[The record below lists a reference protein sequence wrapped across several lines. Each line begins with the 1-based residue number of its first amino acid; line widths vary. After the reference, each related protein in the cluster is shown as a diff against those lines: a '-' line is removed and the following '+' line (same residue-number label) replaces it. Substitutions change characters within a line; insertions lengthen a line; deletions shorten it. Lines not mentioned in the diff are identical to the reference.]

1 MRSFVAALVLFTCTL
16 IAPRAEAQVT
26 TSNLRGTVQSA
37 DDRLPMAE
45 IEVTLIHIP
54 SGATQ
59 TTTSNADGNYAFTN
73 LRVGGPYVVRAEAIG
88 FQPVLIENIFLT
100 AGKTRDV
107 PIRLRLQSEVIEV
120 TGTAVPR
127 NTSGRTLITSEE
139 IESLPSVGRDPRDFV
154 RRNPEASVEGTER
167 ALSVGGQNTRYN
179 SVTVDG
185 VRQDDDFGLNQSGY
199 PTRRSPIALSAI
211 EELAIETSP
220 FDVRYGK
227 FIGGNVN
234 IVTKSGTNELK
245 GQLIGTISNSAL
257 LGDEVHHEEPLELD
271 FREYRYGGTLGG
283 PIIKDRLHF
292 LASIEGLSATRPI
305 DVGAAGSGAVNEV
318 RNVSLEDLQMAQR
331 IAREVY
337 GFDAGE
343 PARNL
348 DETDL
353 KLLGK
358 LDWTINKQHRAALI
372 FQRTT
377 GNQIQPTNA
386 SDTSLPLSSNWYD
399 ADDTL
404 HTFSGRVFSTWSD
417 KLSTELEASGK
428 LVASRVNPLSGNEFM
443 QATINLAHD
452 PMDSTDNG
460 RIVLGPDQFR
470 HNNELDNDVLF
481 SKAEANYLTGRHLFT
496 GGLQYE
502 RLFVRNLF
510 VPASYGVAVYNSLAA
525 FEAKTPASISYS
537 NSTTLIPEDAAANW
551 SVGTTTAYLQDQV
564 KLTSDLTLQGGLR
577 FEAFDTDDEITEN
590 PFFSERHGFSNTHT
604 LNGRS
609 ILMPRLGISWLPF
622 DQLNVR
628 AGAGLY
634 SGGTPTVWMSNN
646 YSNDGVRLATA
657 FSNQASVVSGF
668 DGRNVPDALKNM
680 IAQGNGNVDALDPDF
695 KIPSAWKLGT
705 GADYAFDIPGLGA
718 MGRGAELKLNYTFTK
733 AHNAVLWKDLRRNSS
748 RLPGATGENNLPIG
762 ILPDGRPFYGSGFNP
777 RRGYDVLLTNDRRG
791 YGHVASV
798 VLQKGFPFGL
808 FVSGSYAWQH
818 VMEVTPGTSSRS
830 VSNYGLAAI
839 GGDPNDPALAVSNYE
854 RKHRL
859 TAAVE
864 FSRALV
870 GDLTGARPW
879 KDMKTSFG
887 LFVESR
893 SGQPFSYTFADSSDN
908 TGGDRLARLFGEERE
923 FASRNRQLFYVPKGD
938 GSDVILMGIDE
949 AAFNDFLRQTGL
961 DKYRGQIAP
970 RNAFRSPWIHRFDVR
985 LAQDLPNPIKGQR
998 ARLVLDIENVG
1009 NLLNSRWGRHQSAP
1023 FPFLAPAVD
1032 VSYNATE
1039 HKYVYQRLRK
1049 PTDHYQTNAL
1059 LSVWRMSL
1067 GLIYDF

>member
-1 MRSFVAALVLFTCTL
+1 MRSFAAALVLLTCIL
-16 IAPRAEAQVT
+16 VAPPAVAQVT
-26 TSNLRGTVQSA
+26 TANLRGTVQSA
-37 DDRLPMAE
+37 DDQLPMAE

-54 SGATQ
+54 SGSTQ

-73 LRVGGPYVVRAEAIG
+73 LRVGGPYVVRAESIG

-107 PIRLRLQSEVIEV
+107 PIALRLQTEVIEV
-120 TGTAVPR
+120 SGSSVPR
-127 NTSGRTLITSEE
+127 NTSGRTLITSAE
-139 IESLPSVGRDPRDFV
+139 IDSLPSVGRDPRDFV

-167 ALSVGGQNTRYN
+167 ALTVGGANTRYN

-211 EELAIETSP
+211 EELAIESSP

-234 IVTKSGTNELK
+234 IVTKSGTNEFK
-245 GQLIGTISNSAL
+245 GQLLGTLSNSKL
-257 LGDEVHHEEPLELD
+257 LGDEVLGEQPLELD

-283 PIIKDRLHF
+283 PIVKDRLHF
-292 LASIEGLSATRPI
+292 LVSIEGLNATRPV
-305 DVGAAGSGAVNEV
+305 DVGPAGSGAANEV
-318 RNVSLEDLQMAQR
+318 RRVSEADMREAQR

-343 PARNL
+343 PARSL

-358 LDWTINKQHRAALI
+358 VDWTIDRRHRAAVVY
-372 FQRTT
+372 QRTA
-377 GNQIQPTNA
+377 GNQIQPTN
-386 SDTSLPLSSNWYD
+386 SSESTLPLSSQWYD

-404 HTFSGRVFSTWSD
+404 HTFSGRVFSSWSD

-428 LVASRVNPLSGNEFM
+428 LVASRVNPLSGNQFM
-443 QATINLAHD
+443 QATINIAND
-452 PMDSTDNG
+452 PADNTDNG
-460 RIVLGPDQFR
+460 RILLGPDQFR

-481 SKAEANYLTGRHLFT
+481 TKAEANYLTGRHLIT
-496 GGLQYE
+496 GGFQYE
-502 RLFVRNLF
+502 RLFIRNLF
-510 VPASYGVAVYNSLAA
+510 VPASYGVAIYPSLAA
-525 FEAKTPASISYS
+525 FEARTPTSISYT
-537 NSTTLIPEDAAANW
+537 NSVTLNPEDAAANW
-551 SVGTTTAYLQDQV
+551 SVGTATAYVQDQV
-564 KLTSDLTLQGGLR
+564 KLTGDLTLQGGLR
-577 FEAFDTDDEITEN
+577 LEVFQTDDEIAEN
-590 PFFSERHGFSNTHT
+590 PFFSERHGFSNTES

-609 ILMPRLGISWLPF
+609 ILMPRLGISYLPF
-622 DQLNVR
+622 DQLNIR

-646 YSNDGVRLATA
+646 YSNDGVRIATA
-657 FSNQASVVSGF
+657 FSNQAAVVGGF

-680 IAQGNGNVDALDPDF
+680 ITMGNGNVDALDPDF
-695 KIPSAWKLGT
+695 KIPSAWKIGT

-718 MGRGAELKLNYTFTK
+718 MGKGAELKLNYTATK
-733 AHNAVLWKDLRRNSS
+733 ANNAVLWQDLRRNSS
-748 RLPGATGENNLPIG
+748 RLPGASGVNNQPIG
-762 ILPDGRPFYGSGFNP
+762 FLPDGRPFYPNGFNP
-777 RRGYDVLLTNDRRG
+777 RRGYDMLLTNTTRG

-798 VLQKGFPFGL
+798 VLSKGFPFGL
-808 FVSGSYAWQH
+808 FFSGSYAWQH
-818 VMEVTPGTSSRS
+818 VMEVNPGTSSRS
-830 VSNYGLAAI
+830 VSNYGLSAV
-839 GGDPNDPALAVSNYE
+839 GGDPNHPALAVSNYE

-859 TAAVE
+859 TAALE
-864 FSRALV
+864 FSRPLV
-870 GDLTGARPW
+870 GDLTKARPW

-893 SGQPFSYTFADSSDN
+893 SGQPYSFTFADSGDP

-938 GSDVILMGIDE
+938 GSDVILMNIDE
-949 AAFNDFLRQTGL
+949 DAFNDYLRRTGL

-970 RNAFRSPWIHRFDVR
+970 RNAFRSPWIHRWDVR
-985 LAQDLPNPIKGQR
+985 LAQDLPNPIQGQR
-998 ARLVLDIENVG
+998 ARLVFDIENVG

-1023 FPFLAPAVD
+1023 FPFFAPVVD

-1039 HKYVYQRLRK
+1039 GKYVYQNLRLR
-1049 PTDHYQTNAL
+1049 TDRFQTNML
-1059 LSVWRMSL
+1059 LSVWRMSI
-1067 GLIYDF
+1067 GLMYDF